1 MPVIGFLD
9 SRSSDAMANRLVAF
23 RQGVKEV
30 GFTEG
35 ENVTILYRWA
45 ENRVDHAA
53 EMAAELARRQVAV
66 IVTTG
71 GPSAAL
77 AAEADGAATRQARV
91 CW

>member
-1 MPVIGFLD
+1 MQWRTVSF
-9 SRSSDAMANRLVAF
+9 AF

-77 AAEADGAATRQARV
+77 AAKADRAATRQARV